1 MLGLPAPTECTDCI
15 GYYLLLYVYP
25 NPWIGIP
32 RGGLSPNRPSYFI
45 YPANPLVF
53 APLLK
58 MMRIRVIPYNNT

>member
-45 YPANPLVF
+45 Y
-53 APLLK
+53 
-58 MMRIRVIPYNNT
+58 R